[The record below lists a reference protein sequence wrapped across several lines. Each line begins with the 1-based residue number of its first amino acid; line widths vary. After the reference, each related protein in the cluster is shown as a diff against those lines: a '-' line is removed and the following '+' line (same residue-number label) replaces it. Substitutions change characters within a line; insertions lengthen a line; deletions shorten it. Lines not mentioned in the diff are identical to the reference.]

1 MAERTLEV
9 TSRLGLH
16 ARAAANLVRVASRFK
31 SKLTLQR
38 LEGGLEADAKSI
50 LSILT
55 LAASYGTA
63 LKLVATGDDE
73 QEALEAL
80 VGLFSR
86 AFDENEKAEARPS
99 VAVKH
104 ELRARGLG
112 VSDGVVIGRVLRLQQ
127 GARDV
132 YRAEIVEGDLER
144 ERRRFRAAVR
154 LSRRQL

>member
-38 LEGGLEADAKSI
+38 PEGGLEADAKSI

-63 LKLVATGDDE
+63 LKLVATGDDA
-73 QEALEAL
+73 QEALDAI
-80 VGLFSR
+80 VDLFSR
-86 AFDENEKAEARPS
+86 AFR
-99 VAVKH
+99 
-104 ELRARGLG
+104 RAW
-112 VSDGVVIGRVLRLQQ
+112 
-127 GARDV
+127 ACCC
-132 YRAEIVEGDLER
+132 
-144 ERRRFRAAVR
+144 
-154 LSRRQL
+154 